1 MLEILQ
7 GAAYTLSIMFFWSGS
22 VYFDLHVKKMK
33 MEAEAQKRFAEML
46 KNKEFIQEYL
56 NSMKVGEDEEEDSRE
71 PAQD

>member
-33 MEAEAQKRFAEML
+33 RDAEAQKRFAEML
-46 KNKEFIQEYL
+46 KSKEFIQDYL
-56 NSMKVGEDEEEDSRE
+56 DSLKPEKEEED
-71 PAQD
+71 AQFSL